1 MKKTYLYMPEL
12 AFIAGTRA
20 ALGAGAALLFGDR
33 LPRKEKKAVGWTLF
47 LIGVATTVPILA
59 TVISRR
65 RG

>member
-20 ALGAGAALLFGDR
+20 VLGAGVALILGDR
-33 LPRKEKKAVGWTLF
+33 LAREQKKAVGWSL
-47 LIGVATTVPILA
+47 LLVGVVTTVPILA